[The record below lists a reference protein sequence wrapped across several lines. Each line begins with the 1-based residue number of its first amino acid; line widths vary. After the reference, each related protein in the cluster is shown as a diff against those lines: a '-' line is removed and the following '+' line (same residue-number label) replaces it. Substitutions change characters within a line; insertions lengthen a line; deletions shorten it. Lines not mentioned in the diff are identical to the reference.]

1 VLSLTVFLETNRAQ
15 ARGSSKLNM
24 TTKRDYYEILGIDRN
39 ATDEDIKKAFRK
51 LAFKYHPDHNED
63 KSGEAFKE
71 INEAYGI
78 LCDREKRAAYDR
90 YGHAGVDNSAGRGFE
105 GTDFGGFG
113 DIFDAFFGGATTS
126 TRQGPQQGSDLRSS
140 MTITFDE
147 AVFGSEKTLKINR
160 IENCTLCHGTGSKAG
175 VDPVR
180 CPTCGGSGQIR
191 RVQQSI
197 FGRFTNVATC
207 SQCQGS
213 GSVIKEPCPQCRG
226 AGKQRMERELKVRI
240 PPGVDNG
247 AQVVMRGE
255 GDSGSRGGPA
265 GNLFIAI
272 TVKPHEYFI
281 RREDDII
288 YELPVN
294 FVQAALGDEV
304 EVPGLAGKTK
314 IKIPPG
320 SQTGKLFRLKG
331 QGVAHVQRGGRGDQL
346 VLLVVLTPE
355 SLNDTQKRLLKDLG
369 ANLTPSNMPPKD
381 KWKSWID
388 GVKDAFG
395 E

>member
-1 VLSLTVFLETNRAQ
+1 
-15 ARGSSKLNM
+15 M
-24 TTKRDYYEILGIDRN
+24 TTKRDYYEVLGVERN
-39 ATDEDIKKAFRK
+39 ASEEEIKKAFRK
-51 LAFKYHPDHNED
+51 LAFKHHPDHSED

-71 INEAYGI
+71 INEAYSV
-78 LCDREKRAAYDR
+78 LCDGDKRAAYDR
-90 YGHAGVDNSAGRGFE
+90 YGHAGVNGNNGRGFE
-105 GTDFGGFG
+105 SGDFGGFG

-126 TRQGPQQGSDLRSS
+126 NRQGPQQGSDLRTSI
-140 MTITFDE
+140 TITFED
-147 AVFGSEKTLKINR
+147 AVFGCEKNIKLNR
-160 IENCTLCHGTGSKAG
+160 IENCTLCHGTGSKPG
-175 VDPVR
+175 SEPIR

-207 SQCQGS
+207 NQCQGS
-213 GSVIKEPCPQCRG
+213 GSVIKEPCSQCRG
-226 AGKQRMERELKVRI
+226 NGKQRVEREVDVRI

-265 GNLFIAI
+265 GNLYIAV
-272 TVKPHEYFI
+272 TVKPHEFFI
-281 RREDDII
+281 RRDDDII
-288 YELPVN
+288 FELPVN

-331 QGVAHVQRGGRGDQL
+331 QGVAHVQRNGRGDQL

-355 SLNDTQKRLLKDLG
+355 SLNDAQKRLLKELG
-369 ANLTPSNMPPKD
+369 ASLTPNNQPPKD
-381 KWKSWID
+381 KWKNWID